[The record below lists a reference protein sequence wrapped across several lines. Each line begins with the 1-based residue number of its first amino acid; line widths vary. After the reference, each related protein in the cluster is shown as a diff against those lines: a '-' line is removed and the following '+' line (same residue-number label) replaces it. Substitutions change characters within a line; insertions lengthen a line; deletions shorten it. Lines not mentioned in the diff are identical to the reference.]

1 MTHSRKLAGPK
12 PAITVVGV
20 GGGGGNAVANMLAQ
34 NMAGVEFLVVNTDAQ
49 VLASSTSPRIV
60 QLGLNLTQGLGAGSL
75 PDIGRAAA
83 EESIDEIM
91 GHLDGCDM
99 CFLAAGMGGGTGT
112 GATPVIARAA
122 RDAGILTVA
131 VVTEPFA
138 FEGPHRLR
146 QAKQGIQQLIE
157 CADTVIVVPN
167 QSLFRL
173 ADPKTTLAGAFLIVD
188 AVLSQG
194 VNSIIRLILNEG
206 LINLDFADVRSVMRN
221 MGMAVMGTGE
231 AAGPGRAA
239 AAAKAAID
247 NPLFG
252 DSTLEEAKGVL
263 VAVSAAHGLTLFEVD
278 EAANEIRD
286 RIDADA
292 DIIFGASF
300 DAALGETMRVSIVAT
315 GLNRALSASVPG
327 ARVA

>member
-1 MTHSRKLAGPK
+1 MTPSQKMAGPK

-34 NMAGVEFLVVNTDAQ
+34 NMAGVDFLVVNTDAQ

-60 QLGLNLTQGLGAGSL
+60 QLGLNLMQGLGAGSL
-75 PDIGRAAA
+75 PDVGRAAA

-146 QAKQGIQQLIE
+146 QAKQGIQQLME

-173 ADPKTTLAGAFLIVD
+173 SDPSTTLAEAFAMAD
-188 AVLSQG
+188 AVLSAG
-194 VNSIIRLILNEG
+194 VSSIVDLILKEG

-231 AAGPGRAA
+231 ASGPGRAA

-252 DSTLEEAKGVL
+252 DATLKEAKEVL
-263 VAVSAAHGLTLFEVD
+263 IAVSAANGLTLFEVD
-278 EAANEIRD
+278 EAANQIRD
-286 RIDADA
+286 GIDADA

-300 DAALGETMRVSIVAT
+300 DAALGDTMRVSIVAT
-315 GLNRALSASVPG
+315 GLSRALSASVPG